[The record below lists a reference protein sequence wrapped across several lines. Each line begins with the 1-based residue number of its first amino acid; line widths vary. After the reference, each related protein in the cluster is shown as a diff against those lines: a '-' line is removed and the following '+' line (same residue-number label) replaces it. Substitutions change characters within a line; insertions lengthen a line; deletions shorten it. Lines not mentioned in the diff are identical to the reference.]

1 MPVVARNTIVC
12 KFPRNALREPMQCF
26 ASANAML
33 CVSINDFLSIM
44 KTGPVAY
51 LVFCHRSYSYM
62 SCGVHKATP

>member
-1 MPVVARNTIVC
+1 MPVAVRNTIVC
-12 KFPRNALREPMQCF
+12 KFHRNALQVPMQCF